1 MFDLIPQ
8 EEPDSIE
15 IYDRNCVLILDQNKK
30 ELEYL
35 HKCFAQQNYK
45 VLEHT
50 SGEFGLRTAK
60 KSQPDCIIV
69 NTELVDMDGIDLCQ
83 ALVDDSVTCGIP
95 VICMGKIDS
104 NSVIHEAKAAGCQF
118 FVSKPVDPRAV
129 VFLVNEAIADARSWI
144 FD

>member
-8 EEPDSIE
+8 EDPDSIE
-15 IYDRNCVLILDQNKK
+15 IYDRNCVMIFDQNKK
-30 ELEYL
+30 EIEYL
-35 HKCFAQQNYK
+35 QKCFTQQNYK
-45 VLEHT
+45 VLGHT
-50 SGEFGLRTAK
+50 SGEYGLRTAK

-83 ALVDDSVTCGIP
+83 ALVDDSATCGIP
-95 VICMGKIDS
+95 VICIGKIDD
-104 NSVIHEAKAAGCQF
+104 NSAIQEAKAAGCQF

-129 VFLVNEAIADARSWI
+129 VFLVNEAIAEARSWI